1 AGPRVRGVTP
11 PDDIRHRA
19 LRWEPSEQ
27 MWVPRDF
34 PALNRSLGER
44 KNGAD
49 YVGHNGAT
57 RRLGRAM
64 RLRTKPDKEYDRTRK
79 ELGHLGPY
87 LPILLEACQE
97 QEFSYEYRD
106 GATSYGAYTFC
117 MAKVLRDNRTR
128 GVNLSFADLNELVKA
143 KLHRLKYDQT
153 PNLVGAKK
161 LCAQP
166 VPWTTAGKGA
176 AAGRSRASRAT
187 GRRHK

>member
-1 AGPRVRGVTP
+1 
-11 PDDIRHRA
+11 
-19 LRWEPSEQ
+19 
-27 MWVPRDF
+27 
-34 PALNRSLGER
+34 
-44 KNGAD
+44 
-49 YVGHNGAT
+49 
-57 RRLGRAM
+57 M

-106 GATSYGAYTFC
+106 GAMSYGAYTFC
-117 MAKVLRDNRTR
+117 MAKVLRENRAR

-143 KLHRLKYDQT
+143 KLLRLKYDQT

-166 VPWTTAGKGA
+166 VPWATAGKGA
-176 AAGRSRASRAT
+176 AGKHVSAKRIATGRSRAKKTT